1 MHYLLDTNIC
11 IYVIRNHPPQVI
23 DRLKS
28 CGIGDV
34 AVSSI
39 TLAELEYGVA
49 KSSRPEQN
57 REALLAFAAPL
68 EILPF
73 DDQAAVHYG
82 DIRADLERSGQSIGA
97 MDMLIAAHA
106 RSISLTLVTN
116 NTREF
121 ARVPRLRVE
130 NWVERL

>member
-1 MHYLLDTNIC
+1 MRYLIDTNIC
-11 IYVIRNHPPQVI
+11 IYVIQHHPPQVI

-39 TLAELEYGVA
+39 TIAELEYGAA
-49 KSSRPEQN
+49 KSSRPDQN
-57 REALLAFAAPL
+57 REALVAFASPL

-73 DDQAAVHYG
+73 DDQAALHYG
-82 DIRADLERSGQSIGA
+82 DIRVCLERSGQSIGA

-106 RSISLTLVTN
+106 RSIPLTLVTN
-116 NTREF
+116 NAREF
-121 ARVPRLRVE
+121 ARVPHLLVE
-130 NWVERL
+130 NWV